1 LGRRSGADLSAS
13 SISVSVSPGS
23 SLILSRVS
31 ADSYASLFL
40 AAGVNIHS
48 GEEVAIKLLLDN
60 LILFVHHFSLSW
72 SYMPGI
78 RHEFVPYAN
87 ISWSTIASNGFV
99 KNLCVDYGMTEN
111 G

>member
-1 LGRRSGADLSAS
+1 MEHVFGGKFKLGKKIGSGSFGELY
-13 SISVSVSPGS
+13 
-23 SLILSRVS
+23 L
-31 ADSYASLFL
+31 
-40 AAGVNIHS
+40 GVNIHS